1 MVTVDTTVQK
11 EVELPDLAEPL
22 VRRAVRR
29 VLRDVSELDC
39 TRRYAVDVTF
49 VHEDTMREL
58 NLKYRD
64 RDSPTDVLSFPLLC
78 DEEARCFPLPPPD
91 DVNHLGDVIVC
102 PTEISSG
109 TNVLRELAFLACHG
123 ALHLVGW
130 THEDTDQLQ
139 KMNRLTGDALAHVFP
154 PEL

>member
-29 VLRDVSELDC
+29 VLRDVSERDC
-39 TRRYAVDVTF
+39 ARRYAVDVTF
-49 VHEDTMREL
+49 VHEDAMREL

-64 RDSPTDVLSFPLLC
+64 RDSPTDVLSFPLLH
-78 DEEARCFPLPPPD
+78 DEEEEWFPLPPPD
-91 DVNHLGDVIVC
+91 HVSYLGDVIVC
-102 PTEISSG
+102 PTEISPG

-130 THEDTDQLQ
+130 THETSDQLQ
-139 KMNRLTGDALAHVFP
+139 KMNRLTGDALADVFP